1 MKINQVLTHAI
12 TLEIFTR
19 KEDAYRVHT
28 QMLLTLQEA
37 GQYSS
42 ATYSV
47 ATNNYDSSHTI
58 YKYVNVFDLLDEVYN
73 HYTSNQGIYFR
84 YYVEG
89 LDSDELELLQSSLT
103 VLEYSVESQ

>member
-1 MKINQVLTHAI
+1 MKINRVLTHAI

-28 QMLLTLQEA
+28 QMLLILQEA
-37 GQYSS
+37 GLYSG
-42 ATYSV
+42 ATYTV
-47 ATNNYDSSHTI
+47 ATNNYDASHTN

-73 HYTSNQGIYFR
+73 HYSSNQGIYFR

-89 LDSDELELLQSSLT
+89 LDSDELKLLQNSLT
-103 VLEYSVESQ
+103 ELEKSHESQ

>member
-47 ATNNYDSSHTI
+47 ATNNYDQSHAN
-58 YKYVNVFDLLDEVYN
+58 YKYVNVFDILDGVYN
-73 HYTSNQGIYFR
+73 HYSSSHGIYFR

-89 LDSDELELLQSSLT
+89 LDSDELELLQNSLT
-103 VLEYSVESQ
+103 ELEYVIESQ